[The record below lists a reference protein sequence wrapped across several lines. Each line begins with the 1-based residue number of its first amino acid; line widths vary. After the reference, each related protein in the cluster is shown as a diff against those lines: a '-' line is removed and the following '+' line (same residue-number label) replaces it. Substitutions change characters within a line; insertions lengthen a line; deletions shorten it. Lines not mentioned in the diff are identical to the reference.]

1 MHLRLDEVIIS
12 LPSAEYTMLPQF
24 LSMEVFGLMRRLSP
38 SGKNNSGDA
47 NPQSFVVYLPLRDS
61 LMHLPSLR
69 HLSDTE
75 VFN

>member
-1 MHLRLDEVIIS
+1 MHLRVDEVIIS

-47 NPQSFVVYLPLRDS
+47 NSQSLVVNLPLHDS
-61 LMHLPSLR
+61 LMHLPSYP
-69 HLSDTE
+69 HFSDTE
-75 VFN
+75 VFD